1 MSRIEDLK
9 RLEQESTPGKWY
21 WMHNAH
27 SLLSACDSR
36 RPVVLLASEDGCFK
50 TRDAQGFLKQ
60 VDEDDADPNFIVEMR
75 NAMPAL
81 LAVVDAVK
89 PLVDEWKDQP
99 VIDDYVYHTRQAVV
113 EAFKQLEKL

>member
-1 MSRIEDLK
+1 MGRIEELK
-9 RLEQESTPGKWY
+9 RLEAEATPGKWY

-81 LAVVDAVK
+81 LAVVDAAKEFSTSQVLNE
-89 PLVDEWKDQP
+89 PFIGYSEQFANLL
-99 VIDDYVYHTRQAVV
+99 
-113 EAFKQLEKL
+113 EALKELDK